1 MATDLQKAGRVKRNL
16 IKLRSEWKI
25 VRIALENARKA
36 GSHSP
41 YVNSFVEAARASPYF
56 VGHVDAFMYPVLLVT
71 AALGW
76 VR

>member
-25 VRIALENARKA
+25 VRIALENARKE

-56 VGHVDAFMYPVLLVT
+56 VGHVDCFAYPLLIV
-71 AALGW
+71 AAVAGW
-76 VR
+76 VS